1 MHKRDDFAFP
11 GLCIFPFTRGV
22 EKLCSTPKVEKAGT
36 SDLQQR
42 GATFYIA
49 ALYFFEISYGWA
61 TTKCHQNPC
70 ITLLFHPGLGADL
83 CKLCGCGYLGHVAPG
98 SSPGTDKKKQKK
110 KKKTNKTQKYD
121 CKSESNVVSLAI
133 PGMPKLFEQKSE
145 KLK

>member
-49 ALYFFEISYGWA
+49 ALYFFEISYG
-61 TTKCHQNPC
+61 
-70 ITLLFHPGLGADL
+70 LGDNEVPP
-83 CKLCGCGYLGHVAPG
+83 KSF
-98 SSPGTDKKKQKK
+98 SS
-110 KKKTNKTQKYD
+110 TQGWELTYA
-121 CKSESNVVSLAI
+121 NFAAAVI
-133 PGMPKLFEQKSE
+133 
-145 KLK
+145 

>member
-1 MHKRDDFAFP
+1 MNKKVSTPFFMRASSSIDSVDCSMPWQDQQKMHKRDDFAFP

-70 ITLLFHPGLGADL
+70 INLLFHPGLGADL

-98 SSPGTDKKKQKK
+98 SSPGTDKIKIKKQKK
-110 KKKTNKTQKYD
+110 
-121 CKSESNVVSLAI
+121 E
-133 PGMPKLFEQKSE
+133 
-145 KLK
+145 